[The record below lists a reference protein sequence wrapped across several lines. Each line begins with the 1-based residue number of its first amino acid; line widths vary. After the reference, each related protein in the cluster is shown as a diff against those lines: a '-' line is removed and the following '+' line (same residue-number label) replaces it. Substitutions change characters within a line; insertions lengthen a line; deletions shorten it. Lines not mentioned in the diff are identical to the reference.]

1 MMVLTTATQTATLS
15 SDPHGSV
22 KPAQPATEDEHL
34 HPTALDRLAVSA
46 DHPSGLVQRIVQ
58 VLRPMFGAIRVGLLI
73 WDGEHS
79 ALQMAT
85 GSFGAPD
92 RLTAWCR
99 VEMDDPEQA
108 RRIALVLQRTYLT
121 NDARADPNI
130 PSTHVRAFGL
140 RCVLSVP
147 LVVERRP
154 TGVLLI
160 ARADKPFSQ
169 VDADRCTPLAP
180 RISIALES
188 TLIRMRLSHQSKI
201 ETVLSEQAVAIASGA
216 ECKDALRTRLD
227 QLRKLLDATAIAF
240 VASDCSPLIAS
251 DPHAGDD
258 VARWIG
264 ERVRCEG
271 EARAALDPAAPQ
283 WPLGMTVL
291 QIPVRLGT
299 QLIGTLVA
307 LRGRWL
313 SFSVEDRRGL
323 ERMAELIAL
332 SWAWGRYQQHRA
344 ELARL
349 EERQR
354 IADDLHDDVVQILFA
369 AQMQLDTAL
378 GAQPLDGVLRTQI
391 TAARELLIRGDTSIR
406 SVVGKLSQPL
416 PASLPQRLEE
426 VVESVADEFTLPIRL
441 KFSDDVHQLATRTP
455 RRVADTI
462 VKVARESLVNAA
474 KHAGPCRVT
483 VTLDVPAHDRMRLRV
498 CDSGT
503 GGPVGEGTDS
513 HGIAS
518 LRRAVRRQGGS
529 LRITRGR
536 ESGLTVTANLPL

>member
-1 MMVLTTATQTATLS
+1 MVLATVAHTTAPSAA
-15 SDPHGSV
+15 PHRSTRQ
-22 KPAQPATEDEHL
+22 AQPATEDEHL
-34 HPTALDRLAVSA
+34 HPTALDRLAVVA
-46 DHPSGLVQRIVQ
+46 DHPSGLVQRSVQ
-58 VLRPMFGAIRVGLLI
+58 VLRPMFGPVRVGLMI
-73 WDGEHS
+73 WDAERS
-79 ALQMAT
+79 ALQMAA

-92 RLTAWCR
+92 SLTAGCR

-108 RRIALVLQRTYLT
+108 QRIALVLQRTYLT
-121 NDARADPNI
+121 NDAVSDSNI
-130 PSTHVRAFGL
+130 PPEHVRAFGL
-140 RCVLSVP
+140 RHVLSVP

-160 ARADKPFSQ
+160 NRVDQPFSQ
-169 VDADRCTPLAP
+169 IDADRCTPLAP

-201 ETVLSEQAVAIASGA
+201 EAVLSEQAVAIASGT
-216 ECKDALRTRLD
+216 ECKDG
-227 QLRKLLDATAIAF
+227 LRKRLGDLRRLLDATAVAF
-240 VASDCSPLIAS
+240 VASDCSPLVAA
-251 DPHAGDD
+251 DPQAGDD
-258 VARWIG
+258 VASWTGGR
-264 ERVRCEG
+264 RCCGNEVLDLL
-271 EARAALDPAAPQ
+271 EAPAPQ
-283 WPLGMTVL
+283 WPRGTTVL
-291 QIPVRLGT
+291 EIPVRLGT

-307 LRGRWL
+307 LRGRRL
-313 SFSVEDRRGL
+313 SFGVEERRGL

-354 IADDLHDDVVQILFA
+354 IADDLHDEVVQILFA

-378 GAQPLDGVLRTQI
+378 EAQPLDSSLRTRM
-391 TAARELLIRGDTSIR
+391 TTARELLIRGDASIR
-406 SVVGKLSQPL
+406 SVIGKLSQPL

-426 VVESVADEFTLPIRL
+426 VVESLDDEFMLPVRL
-441 KFSDDVHQLATRTP
+441 ELSDDARRLGARTP
-455 RRVADTI
+455 RRVSDTI

-483 VTLDVPAHDRMRLRV
+483 VTLDAPAQDRMRLRV
-498 CDSGT
+498 RDTGT
-503 GGPVGEGTDS
+503 GGPVGQGTDS

-536 ESGLTVTANLPL
+536 GGGLTVTANLPL